1 MEATVLQR
9 PESLYEIFDRK
20 PGADKTSTH
29 YCPGC
34 GHGVIHK
41 LVAEALD
48 DFGIRD
54 RTVFVSPVGCAV
66 FAYYYMNCG
75 NIQAAHGRAPAV
87 ATGVRRMLPHS
98 IVISYQGDGDLA
110 AIGGNEILHAA
121 NRGENMTVI
130 FVNNAIYGMTGGQM
144 APTTLLG
151 MKTTTT
157 PFGRNVANEG
167 YPIRVCELLATL
179 EAPAYIERVAITEAK
194 NVMAARKAIR
204 KAIQYQMEGRGF
216 SLVELLSTC
225 PTGWNLSP
233 TTAKKWLIENMLPVF
248 PVGVFRDKKDTGVK
262 IAPSNG
268 VAHEAQT
275 LRRLLDIPDGKN
287 IEQQKKN
294 RFAPSLSPRLKIA
307 GFGGQGILFMGV
319 ALAEAGMRAGRQ
331 VSWLPSYG
339 PEMRGG
345 TANCHVTISDRPIG
359 SPLVSETDVLIA
371 MNRPSLEKFQTDVCP
386 NGLILYD
393 SALISGLI
401 PQGGKEVQV
410 IAIPATSIA
419 DQLGNA
425 KVANV
430 VMLGAYLAFSNLLP
444 DQVLLDAIN
453 EKAHS
458 RPGLAEFNT
467 KAFFAGK
474 EFVRSNAACSHAF
487 RRNNIDV
494 QQTLQ

>member
-87 ATGVRRMLPHS
+87 ATGVRRTLPHS

-121 NRGENMTVI
+121 NRGENITVI

-157 PFGRNVANEG
+157 PLGRNAANEG

-194 NVMAARKAIR
+194 NVMTARKAIR

-248 PVGVFRDKKDTGVK
+248 PLGVFRDKKDPGVK
-262 IAPSNG
+262 ISPSNG
-268 VAHEAQT
+268 VAHDAQT
-275 LRRLLDIPDGKN
+275 LRRLLDIPDEKN
-287 IEQQKKN
+287 IEQQKKD
-294 RFAPSLSPRLKIA
+294 RFARPLSPRLKIA

-393 SALISGLI
+393 SALISGPMLR
-401 PQGGKEVQV
+401 EDVQV
-410 IAIPATSIA
+410 LAIPATSIA
-419 DQLGNA
+419 DQLGNT

-430 VMLGAYLAFSNLLP
+430 VLLGAYLALSNLLP

-474 EFVRSNAACSHAF
+474 EFVRSNAACSNAF
-487 RRNNIDV
+487 RRKNVDV
-494 QQTLQ
+494 QPTLQ